1 MMIGSLHIQPL
12 RDGSMCLL
20 AHDYGVEWRGESI
33 VVPKGFDSDYASVPR
48 LLWRAI
54 PPHYYPHASILH
66 DWLYTVRLY
75 DRATCDRIY
84 YEAMRSLQQ
93 SDSERRK
100 SGRFGSIRN
109 VWMDVYGWLYA
120 RTCWLGVRLF
130 GGRAYRAT
138 SASDCNLYRAAGM
151 LPPA

>member
-1 MMIGSLHIQPL
+1 MMIGSLHVQPL
-12 RDGSMCLL
+12 LNGSMCLL

-75 DRATCDRIY
+75 DRAKCDQAF
-84 YEAMRSLQQ
+84 YEALRQL
-93 SDSERRK
+93 
-100 SGRFGSIRN
+100 GAG
-109 VWMDVYGWLYA
+109 WMYA
-120 RTCWLGVRLF
+120 RTCWIGVRLF

-138 SASDCNLYRAAGM
+138 SAADCNLYRAAGM
-151 LPPA
+151 LPPE